1 MKEVRIIKRYQNR
14 KLYDTF
20 QSCYVT
26 LEEISQIIREGNEIQ
41 VIDNKTKND
50 ITYMTQLQLLADQE
64 RKSLKP
70 GDTEL
75 LKRVIR
81 AEEGTLTGYIRGLE
95 AQLNLNFPTSIAE
108 DNEAAAE
115 KKEVAAANKRNQ
127 EVKDK
132 KSISIKKESV
142 PGIAT
147 EISINEAGLISI
159 KNQTTSLFSILNEL
173 LTALSSLNVATG
185 TGPSSPPLNAPQ
197 FAKIQ
202 AELSTFLTA

>member
-1 MKEVRIIKRYQNR
+1 MKDVRIIKRYQNR

-95 AQLNLNFPTSIAE
+95 AQLNLNYPTSIVE
-108 DNEAAAE
+108 NTNNTEETTTETPSTTTTMPGFMNTTNNMSGVEA
-115 KKEVAAANKRNQ
+115 N
-127 EVKDK
+127 
-132 KSISIKKESV
+132 
-142 PGIAT
+142 P
-147 EISINEAGLISI
+147 
-159 KNQTTSLFSILNEL
+159 TTLN
-173 LTALSSLNVATG
+173 
-185 TGPSSPPLNAPQ
+185 
-197 FAKIQ
+197 
-202 AELSTFLTA
+202 